1 MKLITL
7 ISIFCCSFFI
17 NQIALAQSQP
27 IVVLEY
33 PGLGS
38 ADTIE
43 LNQANQFVFDPNYT
57 ASHRVMP
64 DETLSHVI
72 DKYYAGSGLDL
83 SIVQIAIVKK
93 NKSACERKPQFLVRR
108 QVVVL
113 TFIKRNEKA
122 YIWK

>member
-33 PGLGS
+33 PGSGS

-64 DETLSHVI
+64 DETLS
-72 DKYYAGSGLDL
+72 YYRQILCRERPR
-83 SIVQIAIVKK
+83 SIHCSDRDREEKQV
-93 NKSACERKPQFLVRR
+93 SFRERKPQFLVRR